1 VVFTVLYQLQKL
13 LPIGVL
19 LVYGLLTACSDTSSS
34 VSTASSSVNT
44 NAGSPGAKDLDRQI
58 LVDFVDKVIIPNNE
72 LFAQRATALSSAIAA
87 FSQAPS
93 DTTLKAA
100 QQSWVDARTAWEQTE
115 CFTFG
120 PAGSLGYDGALDTW
134 PVNEVDVKAMLK
146 SNDSLSADS
155 IDKLKDTEKGF
166 HVIEYFLYGQG
177 QNRKVAD
184 LKPKDLEYLK
194 LLGENF
200 ETVAKDLSA
209 SWSKGLDG
217 KPAYRE
223 VFTTAGAEGN
233 ATYPTLQ
240 AGFEEMVQGMVDSLD
255 EVANEKLGE
264 TFEKKDPK
272 LAESRFSLKTL
283 ADMQSNLQGAEN
295 VYLGQFPDANTKGLG
310 LSAYIA
316 QVNPALDSKIK
327 AEIEEAEVA
336 LSKIPD
342 PFEKAIL
349 DPKAADSIKT
359 AQAQLNEVREL
370 MEKDVKPLLTQK
382 S

>member
-1 VVFTVLYQLQKL
+1 MSTVQYRLQKL
-13 LPIGVL
+13 WPVGVF
-19 LVYGLLTACSDTSSS
+19 LVYGLLTSCGAASNTASTSS
-34 VSTASSSVNT
+34 ASLDADTKAS
-44 NAGSPGAKDLDRQI
+44 AKGLDRQI
-58 LVDFVDKVIIPNNE
+58 LVDFVDKVIIPSND
-72 LFAQRATALSSAIAA
+72 LFAQRASSLSSAIAA
-87 FSQAPS
+87 FTQAPS
-93 DTTLKAA
+93 ETSLKAA
-100 QQSWVDARTAWEQTE
+100 QQSWVDARAVWEQTE

-209 SWSKGLDG
+209 SWSKGLDS

-233 ATYPTLQ
+233 TTYPTLQ

-255 EVANEKLGE
+255 EIANEKLGE

-327 AEIEEAEVA
+327 AELEEAEAA
-336 LSKIPD
+336 LNKIPD
-342 PFEKAIL
+342 PFEKSIL

-359 AQAQLNEVREL
+359 AQVQLNEVREL
-370 MEKDVKPLLTQK
+370 MEKDVKPLLIPK
-382 S
+382 I

>member
-1 VVFTVLYQLQKL
+1 MSTVQYRLQKL
-13 LPIGVL
+13 WPVGVC
-19 LVYGLLTACSDTSSS
+19 LVYGLLTSCGAASNTASTSS
-34 VSTASSSVNT
+34 APLAVNAD
-44 NAGSPGAKDLDRQI
+44 NRSGLNRQI
-58 LVDFVDKVIIPNNE
+58 LVDFVDKVIIPSND
-72 LFAQRATALSSAIAA
+72 LFAQRAASLSSAITTLTQ
-87 FSQAPS
+87 SPS
-93 DTTLKAA
+93 ETSLKAA
-100 QQSWVDARTAWEQTE
+100 QQSWVDARAIWEQTE

-134 PVNEVDVKAMLK
+134 PVNEVDFKAMLK
-146 SNDSLSADS
+146 SNDRLSAES
-155 IDKLKDTEKGF
+155 VDKLKDTEKGF
-166 HVIEYFLYGQG
+166 HVIEYLLYGQG
-177 QNRKVAD
+177 QSRKVAD

-200 ETVAKDLSA
+200 KNVAKDLSA

-223 VFTTAGAEGN
+223 VFTTAGSEGN

-240 AGFEEMVQGMVDSLD
+240 AGFEEMVQGMIDSLD
-255 EVANEKLGE
+255 EIANEKLGE

-272 LAESRFSLKTL
+272 LAESRFSFNTL
-283 ADMQSNLQGAEN
+283 ADMQSNLKGAEN
-295 VYLGQFPDANTKGLG
+295 VYLGKFPDANTTGLG
-310 LSAYIA
+310 LSTYVA

-327 AEIEEAEVA
+327 AEIEEAEAA
-336 LSKIPD
+336 LSKIPS

-359 AQAQLNEVREL
+359 AQAKLNEVREL
-370 MEKDVKPLLTQK
+370 MEKDVKPLMAQK